1 LSGREHADREG
12 SAFALERLATLAA
25 AAGQSET
32 VARLLGAAE
41 ALREVIRW
49 PLPAVDHT
57 EYYDRL
63 VEETRIALGEKRYAA
78 AWAEGRAMSWDQAVA
93 YTLRACSAP

>member
-1 LSGREHADREG
+1 MALAQGDQVAARWLYIEALNTFRDGNDREG
-12 SAFALERLATLAA
+12 SAFALEQFATLAA

-41 ALREVIRW
+41 ALREVIQW
-49 PLPAVDHT
+49 PLPPVDHT

-63 VEETRIALGEKRYAA
+63 VAETRIALGERRYAA
-78 AWAEGRAMSWDQAVA
+78 A
-93 YTLRACSAP
+93 